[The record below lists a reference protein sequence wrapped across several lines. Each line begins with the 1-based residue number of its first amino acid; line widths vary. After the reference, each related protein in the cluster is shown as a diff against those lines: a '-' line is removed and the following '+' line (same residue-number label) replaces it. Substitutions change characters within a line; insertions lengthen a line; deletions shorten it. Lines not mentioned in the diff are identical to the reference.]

1 MSDYLL
7 EMRGI
12 TKDFSGVMALD
23 GIDLKVRP
31 GECVGLC
38 GENGAGKS
46 TMMKVL
52 SAVYPYGTWG
62 GTILWDGQELKCGSV
77 RESEAAGIVII
88 HQELMLVPQL
98 SVAENIFLGREP
110 RALGGMIDFDRMY
123 VEAAKLLADLRM
135 GHINVVKPVSNYA
148 GGEQQLIEIAKA
160 LSKNARLL
168 ILDEPT
174 SSLTKSEVAILLR
187 LVKDLK
193 SRGTACVYI
202 SHKLEEIEE
211 IADTVTVIRD
221 GRFVGDAPMDS
232 MSTGDIIRMM
242 VGRDM
247 NNLFPR
253 EEHPIGEVV
262 FEAIGITCLDP
273 ENRFRKRVD
282 NVSFTLRAG
291 EILGISGLVG
301 AGRTEMVSA
310 IFGAYR
316 GTHSGEVRIDGKPV
330 RIRNPRDAVRH
341 GLCMVPED
349 RKAHGI
355 VPGLGVGYNITLSVL
370 DRFTRTGLIDE
381 AQEFSTIGDAI
392 GRLRI
397 KTASPLLPI
406 SNLSGGNQQKA
417 VISKMLEPKPR
428 VLILDEPT
436 RGVDVGAK
444 YEIYKLMF
452 ALVRE
457 GMSII
462 MVSSELPEVM
472 GISDRVLVIGEGEL
486 RGDFINDDTLT
497 QERIMTAAI
506 TPLDRAA

>member
-12 TKDFSGVMALD
+12 TKSFSGVKALD
-23 GIDLKVRP
+23 GIDLRVKP

-52 SAVYPYGTWG
+52 SAVYPFGSWG
-62 GTILWDGQELKCGSV
+62 GQILWERHPLQAHSI
-77 RESEAAGIVII
+77 RETEAAGIVII
-88 HQELMLVPQL
+88 HQELMLIPQL

-110 RALGGMIDFDRMY
+110 RTATGLIDFDRMNLD
-123 VEAAKLLADLRM
+123 AAKLLADLRM
-135 GHINVVKPVSNYA
+135 GHINVALPVSHYA
-148 GGEQQLIEIAKA
+148 GGQQQLIEIAKA
-160 LSKNARLL
+160 MSKKAKLL

-174 SSLTKSEVAILLR
+174 SSLSKSEIEILLR
-187 LVKDLK
+187 LVRDLK
-193 SRGTACVYI
+193 AHGTACVYI
-202 SHKLEEIEE
+202 SHKLEEIQA

-221 GRFVGDAPMDS
+221 GRFVSEGPIAQMPIP
-232 MSTGDIIRMM
+232 DIIRMM

-247 NNLFPR
+247 SNLFPR
-253 EEHPIGEVV
+253 EAHPIGDVV
-262 FEAIGITCLDP
+262 FEALGITCLDP
-273 ENRFRKRVD
+273 ENPSRKRVN
-282 NVSFTLRAG
+282 NVSFALHKG
-291 EILGISGLVG
+291 EILGIAGLVG
-301 AGRTEMVSA
+301 AGRTELVSA
-310 IFGAYR
+310 LFGAY
-316 GTHSGEVRIDGKPV
+316 GGQHSGEVRLDGKTL
-330 RIRNPRDAVRH
+330 RIRSPKEAVKH
-341 GLCMVPED
+341 GICMVPED
-349 RKAHGI
+349 RKLQGI

-370 DRFTRTGLIDE
+370 DDFTHTGLIDE
-381 AQEFSTIGDAI
+381 NREFSSIGTAI
-392 GRLRI
+392 DRLRI
-397 KTASPLLPI
+397 KTASPLLAI

-452 ALVRE
+452 ALVKE

-497 QERIMTAAI
+497 QERILTAAI
-506 TPLDRAA
+506 TPARQAA

>member
-1 MSDYLL
+1 MSEYLL

-12 TKDFSGVMALD
+12 TKSFSGVKALD
-23 GIDLKVRP
+23 GIDLRVRP

-52 SAVYPYGTWG
+52 SAVYPYGSWG
-62 GTILWDGQELKCGSV
+62 GTILWNGEELRCGTI
-77 RESEAAGIVII
+77 RESEEAGIVII
-88 HQELMLVPQL
+88 HQELMLIPQL

-110 RALGGMIDFDRMY
+110 RTFGGLIDFDRMY
-123 VEAAKLLADLRM
+123 VDSAKLLASLRM
-135 GHINVVKPVSNYA
+135 SHIKPALPVSIYA

-174 SSLTKSEVAILLR
+174 SSLTKSETAILLR

-193 SRGTACVYI
+193 ARGTACVYI

-211 IADTVTVIRD
+211 IADSVTVIRD
-221 GRFVGDAPMDS
+221 GRFVGDAPMADI
-232 MSTGDIIRMM
+232 TTNDIIRMM

-247 NNLFPR
+247 SNLFPR
-253 EEHPIGEVV
+253 EEHPIGDVV
-262 FEAIGITCLDP
+262 FEAIGITCFDP
-273 ENRFRKRVD
+273 ENRLRKRVD
-282 NVSFTLRAG
+282 NVSFTLRQG
-291 EILGISGLVG
+291 EILGVAGLVG

-310 IFGAYR
+310 LFGAYR
-316 GTHSGEVRIDGKPV
+316 GTHSGEVRLGGERIQV
-330 RIRNPRDAVRH
+330 RTPREAVSH
-341 GLCMVPED
+341 GICMVPED

-355 VPGLGVGYNITLSVL
+355 VPGLGVGYNITLSTL
-370 DRFTRTGLIDE
+370 DEFTRSGLIDE
-381 AQEFSTIGDAI
+381 SQEFSRIDEAI
-392 GRLRI
+392 RRLRI
-397 KTASPLLPI
+397 KTASPVLPI

-462 MVSSELPEVM
+462 MVSSELSEVM

-486 RGDFINDDTLT
+486 RGDFINDETLT
-497 QERIMTAAI
+497 QERILTAAI
-506 TPLDRAA
+506 TPVRRAA

>member
-12 TKDFSGVMALD
+12 IKSFSGVKALN
-23 GIDLKVRP
+23 GIDLRVRP

-52 SAVYPYGTWG
+52 SAVYPYGTWD
-62 GTILWDGQELKCGSV
+62 GTILWNGAELKASGV
-77 RESEAAGIVII
+77 KDTEAAGIVII
-88 HQELMLVPQL
+88 HQELMLIPQL

-110 RALGGMIDFDRMY
+110 HTRTGLIDFDRMY
-123 VEAAKLLADLRM
+123 AEAARLLADLRM
-135 GHINVVKPVSNYA
+135 GHINVVQPVAHYA

-160 LSKNARLL
+160 LSKNAKLL

-174 SSLTKSEVAILLR
+174 SSLTKSETAILLR

-193 SRGTACVYI
+193 ARGTACVYI

-211 IADTVTVIRD
+211 IADSVTVIRD
-221 GRFVGDAPMDS
+221 GTFVGEAPMRDLKQA
-232 MSTGDIIRMM
+232 DIIRMM

-247 NNLFPR
+247 SNLFPR
-253 EEHPIGEVV
+253 EPHPIGDVIL
-262 FEAIGITCLDP
+262 EAVGITCLDP
-273 ENRFRKRVD
+273 ENRLRKRVD
-282 NVSFTLRAG
+282 NVSFTLRHG

-301 AGRTEMVSA
+301 AGRTELVSA
-310 IFGAYR
+310 LFGAYR
-316 GTHSGEVRIDGKPV
+316 GTYSGEVRLDGKV
-330 RIRNPRDAVRH
+330 LHIRTPAEAVRH
-341 GLCMVPED
+341 GICMVPED

-370 DRFTRTGLIDE
+370 DQLTQGGLIDE
-381 AQEFSTIGDAI
+381 EREFSEFGSAI
-392 GRLRI
+392 KRLRI
-397 KTASPLLPI
+397 KTASPILPI
-406 SNLSGGNQQKA
+406 SSLSGGNQQKA

-452 ALVRE
+452 ALVKE

-462 MVSSELPEVM
+462 MVSSEMPEVL
-472 GISDRVLVIGEGEL
+472 GISDRVLVIGEGQL
-486 RGDFINDDTLT
+486 RGDFINDETLT
-497 QERIMTAAI
+497 QEKILTAAI
-506 TPLDRAA
+506 TPVAQAA